1 MPKIE
6 KLTTDNFRIL
16 AYLCEIRGK
25 DDKVSITQQ
34 EIADK
39 FNLSRA
45 TVNKIIG
52 ELKSEGYLEQD
63 GTHIGRYVL
72 SKEALKVI
80 KTINGLNNNEKRK

>member
-16 AYLCEIRGK
+16 AYLCKIKGK
-25 DDKVSITQQ
+25 DNKVRITQQ

-39 FNLSRA
+39 FDLSRA

-63 GTHIGRYVL
+63 GSHIGRYVL
-72 SKEALKVI
+72 TKDALLVI
-80 KTINGLNNNEKRK
+80 KTFNTLISK